1 MSKKILAALL
11 AVMMVL
17 SLVPMTALA
26 TEEPAAIDVLAAPL
40 HDTRTTNAIS
50 DSDLNDGFSVQGKAG
65 EDGSVDVTVTHTG
78 LRAHGNGE
86 EGSVMG
92 YWVGV
97 AIPQKKGN
105 TYSCGFGSD
114 PNGWKTTEKTS
125 EMTENNKKYDTFY
138 FNATALEGRNKA
150 GIKVTNGDDTT
161 VYNIDLSGVNR
172 KVEFDEN
179 YTKFY
184 WLKSEQPKEQCSI
197 ADWRDWTML
206 LYFKDKV
213 PANQH
218 LFATLTSSTGK
229 VYGIALN
236 SERQDQA
243 FSLLTK
249 SQFEMWPEGAEPGVE
264 LGDYAVTVYE
274 CPENVAGEA
283 GSITA
288 LPEGAKEIGST
299 TIEVADDMKITSV
312 GFGLD
317 KATAMAATGL
327 AENNCQDETMWANFS
342 KPTKGQYWIEAE
354 TPNKT
359 INIVAGTNGTDAE
372 SFRQLAW
379 SYLNGSQTQGTGAT
393 AGDYKVRIYAYAGT
407 TSGPEDKPD
416 GMLLLDE
423 KSVTVSDEITRV
435 EVYKDD
441 VLLTSIKAELEND
454 AIKISGDAANA
465 GAEGY
470 AIKLVAYTAN
480 GKKAQDITL
489 TNADKTLS
497 VPADTKLTILKHD
510 YAVSGSVNRI
520 DTAIVPKEPV
530 PDVTKIEEAQRTIVE
545 NAIKTIA
552 SDNLSDLATEKAA
565 AVSYNDKDA
574 IDKGLVVGEDQTVT
588 FVVQPYLDVKA
599 EAYDAT
605 TKVLTVNITAKYDV
619 VATTAEDLSVGD
631 AIKLEGED
639 KNAVK
644 MEEGKLLE
652 VGTPIQLEITLPA
665 GFVTGENSIFVQ
677 HEKGQSHYHQAVITN
692 DSSNK
697 KASFTSDDG
706 LSPFTFEASA
716 EMAAKIGD
724 KYYKTLQDA
733 VAAISNAGTIVLLK
747 DGEGTFTFPS
757 GVSVV
762 TIDNGEY
769 TWTGT
774 FSNSTSVKNEDGTI
788 TYTKV
793 GGTVTPPIGGGSSG
807 TSGNITVTKPAN
819 GTVTTTPSSA
829 KEGDKVTV
837 TVKTDA
843 PYYIVTGVTAKGEN
857 GNVAVTKNA
866 DGTYS
871 FTMPKGSVSVS
882 ATISHIYNL
891 FKDVPTDIAE
901 YGTAI
906 KWAIEKGITLGTDTV
921 AYSTFSPY
929 NPCTRAQ
936 MVVFLY
942 RAAGSPTVTGTN
954 AFTDVPNDAEIQ
966 KAVQWAVS
974 KGITKGTSDT
984 TFDPYGPCT
993 RGQMVTFLHRNHSE
1007 PAATGSNNFADVPAD
1022 AFYKDAVQWAVNEGI
1037 TNGTGDNTFAPND
1050 ACTRVQMVTFL
1061 YRDMGK

>member
-26 TEEPAAIDVLAAPL
+26 AGEPAAIDVLAAPL

-65 EDGSVDVTVTHTG
+65 EDGSVDVTVTHTA

-97 AIPQKKGN
+97 AIPQKEGN
-105 TYSCGFGSD
+105 TYSWGFGSKAD
-114 PNGWKTTEKTS
+114 DWKNSDKTS

-138 FNATALEGRNKA
+138 FNATALEGRETA
-150 GIKVTNGDDTT
+150 GIKVTNGDTAT

-172 KVEFDEN
+172 KVEFDEK

-218 LFATLTSSTGK
+218 LFAMLTSSTGK
-229 VYGIALN
+229 QYGIALN
-236 SERQDQA
+236 SGRQDQA

-249 SQFEMWPEGAEPGVE
+249 SQFEMWPEETEPGVE

-274 CPENVAGEA
+274 CPESVAGEA
-283 GSITA
+283 GSIKA

-299 TIEVADDMKITSV
+299 TIKVADDMKITSV

-327 AENNCQDETMWANFS
+327 AEDNCQDETMWAKFS
-342 KPTKGQYWIEAE
+342 KVTKGQYWIEAV

-359 INIVAGTNGTDAE
+359 TNIVAGTNGTEDE
-372 SFRQLAW
+372 SFDQLAW
-379 SYLNGSQTQGTGAT
+379 SYLNENQTQGAGAT

-407 TSGPEDKPD
+407 TSGPEDKPE
-416 GMLLLDE
+416 GLLLLDE
-423 KSVTVSDEITRV
+423 KTVTVSNEITKL

-441 VLLTSIKAELEND
+441 VLLTSIKAELENGT
-454 AIKISGDAANA
+454 IKISGAAANA

-489 TNADKTLS
+489 TTANDKLN
-497 VPADTKLTILKHD
+497 VPADTKLTILKRD
-510 YAVSGSVNRI
+510 YAVSGAVDKI

-530 PDVTKIEEAQRTIVE
+530 PDVTKIEESHRTTVE
-545 NAIKTIA
+545 DAIKTIA
-552 SDNLSDLATEKAA
+552 SDSLPDLATDKAA
-565 AVSYNDKDA
+565 DVSYTDKNA
-574 IDKGLVVGEDQTVT
+574 IDKGLEVGEDQSVT

-599 EAYDAT
+599 EAYDADA
-605 TKVLTVNITAKYDV
+605 KVLTVDITAKYDV
-619 VATTAEDLSVGD
+619 VATTAEDLSAED
-631 AIKLEGED
+631 AIKLEGEG

-652 VGTPIQLEITLPA
+652 VGTPIQLEIMLPA
-665 GFVTGENSIFVQ
+665 GFVTDENSIFVQ
-677 HEKGQSHYHQAVITN
+677 HEKGQSHYHQAAITEN
-692 DSSNK
+692 SGNK

-706 LSPFTFEASA
+706 LSPFTFEAGT

-724 KYYKTLQDA
+724 KYYKTLEDA
-733 VAAISNAGTIVLLK
+733 VTAISDAGTIVLLK
-747 DGEGTFTFPS
+747 NGEGTFTFPS
-757 GVSVV
+757 GVSTV
-762 TIDNGEY
+762 TIDKGDFS
-769 TWTGT
+769 WSGT

-793 GGTVTPPIGGGSSG
+793 GGSVTPPSGGSTG

-819 GTVTTTPSSA
+819 GSMTSNVSSA

-837 TVKTDA
+837 TVKPDA
-843 PYYIVTGVTAKGEN
+843 PYYIVTGITVKGEN
-857 GNVAVTKNA
+857 GNVVATKNA

-871 FTMPKGSVSVS
+871 FTMPKGSVSVN

-906 KWAIEKGITLGTDTV
+906 KWAVEKGITLGTDTV

-942 RAAGSPTVTGTN
+942 RAAGSPAVSGTN
-954 AFTDVPNDAEIQ
+954 NFTDVPGDAEIQ

-984 TFDPYGPCT
+984 TFDPYAPCT

-1037 TNGTGDNTFAPND
+1037 TKGTGDTTFVPND